1 MTSPSSASPSRPRC
15 SHKSQNGK
23 PCRYSAMSGFR
34 FCKHHVPDDV
44 PPSDDA
50 LAAILAKAAGHLSC
64 PEDVR
69 RVMAAIFHALV
80 QHRLSSKDA
89 GVLCYI
95 AQTIL
100 HSLRTSAYLDK
111 AEAQL
116 AAAAPPEDEAIPHD
130 FYGQPIVAYT
140 PPQAAADNSASDT
153 PPTQES
159 PKQGE
164 AETPASAVPL
174 ACPATGDSG
183 ASASSTSPASSTSS
197 FSPPPPRPPDLSH
210 FFPWDPTLPRGLQD
224 PHKNIAPPSQ
234 EELDRRNACFDRV
247 HGYRNRRPGKTM
259 TDAELERWIAS
270 QR

>member
-140 PPQAAADNSASDT
+140 PPPSCGRQLGQRHASNARISKAGGSRDARLSSSARM
-153 PPTQES
+153 
-159 PKQGE
+159 
-164 AETPASAVPL
+164 
-174 ACPATGDSG
+174 
-183 ASASSTSPASSTSS
+183 
-197 FSPPPPRPPDLSH
+197 PRH
-210 FFPWDPTLPRGLQD
+210 R
-224 PHKNIAPPSQ
+224 
-234 EELDRRNACFDRV
+234 
-247 HGYRNRRPGKTM
+247 
-259 TDAELERWIAS
+259 
-270 QR
+270 

>member
-1 MTSPSSASPSRPRC
+1 MPFVSLWQIRLPLRSPLFTRHSPLPVYRTLLCPISFPFNRFRLVQQKTRGYPRLRSHKMTSPSSASPSRPRC

-34 FCKHHVPDDV
+34 FCKHHVPDEV

-100 HSLRTSAYLDK
+100 HFLRTSAYLDK
-111 AEAQL
+111 PKHNSQPPRRPKMRPSRTTSTGNLLSPTHRPKLRPTTRPATRLQRKNL
-116 AAAAPPEDEAIPHD
+116 QSRRKPRRPPQQFRSHAPPPVILALPR
-130 FYGQPIVAYT
+130 
-140 PPQAAADNSASDT
+140 
-153 PPTQES
+153 
-159 PKQGE
+159 
-164 AETPASAVPL
+164 PL
-174 ACPATGDSG
+174 
-183 ASASSTSPASSTSS
+183 
-197 FSPPPPRPPDLSH
+197 PPRPPQL
-210 FFPWDPTLPRGLQD
+210 
-224 PHKNIAPPSQ
+224 PPS
-234 EELDRRNACFDRV
+234 LL
-247 HGYRNRRPGKTM
+247 RRPGLPT
-259 TDAELERWIAS
+259 
-270 QR
+270 